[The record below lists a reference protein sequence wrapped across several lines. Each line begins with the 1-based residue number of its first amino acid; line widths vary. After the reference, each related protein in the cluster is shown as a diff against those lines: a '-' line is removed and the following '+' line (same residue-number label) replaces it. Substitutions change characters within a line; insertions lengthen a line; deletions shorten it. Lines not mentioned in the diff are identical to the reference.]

1 VGHTN
6 CPRGRLEISRRSVGG
21 RGMGRMITRIAY
33 AAALFLL
40 VLPLPVSHAKIRS
53 GGLADYRVTF
63 QWVHVPSGNRFIA
76 VRRFVRAG
84 TTNFLLVNP
93 QTFESSVARAST
105 LALDGPATFDD
116 VRETPFGHAL
126 LRYTAPPYHL
136 RNYGAVHAMHSVDGM
151 YLTVDLCPTA
161 KPLDRTLFEQ
171 MLEEGAPPST
181 PLPVAIAITG
191 QWMDRHP
198 QDLTWLEE
206 QVQDHH
212 LAITWVNHSYD
223 HPYTPNIPADYNFL
237 LSPGVDFQAQV
248 LRTEVALLERGL
260 VPSPFFRFP
269 GLVSNGEM
277 VEQLRTLSLIPI
289 GTDAWLAKGQRAR
302 EGSFILVHANGNEP
316 LGVNRFL
323 RLRHRRPDVSLLPLP
338 TAFSTP

>member
-1 VGHTN
+1 M
-6 CPRGRLEISRRSVGG
+6 GRLIA
-21 RGMGRMITRIAY
+21 RIAHL
-33 AAALFLL
+33 AVLLLL
-40 VLPLPVSHAKIRS
+40 VLPLPVSEAKIRS
-53 GGLADYRVTF
+53 GGITDYRVTL
-63 QWVHVPSGNRFIA
+63 QWVHGSSGGRFIA
-76 VRRFVRAG
+76 VRRFVRGG
-84 TTNFLLVNP
+84 TPYFLLVNP
-93 QTFESSVARAST
+93 QTFESSVSRESAVAV
-105 LALDGPATFDD
+105 DGAATIDNL
-116 VRETPFGHAL
+116 RETPFGHAL

-136 RNYGAVHAMHSVDGM
+136 RNYGAIHAMHSVDGM

-171 MLEEGAPPST
+171 MLEERAPAFA

-191 QWMDRHP
+191 QWMEHHP
-198 QDLTWLEE
+198 QDLSWLKE
-206 QVQDHH
+206 QVRDNH

-248 LRTEVALLERGL
+248 LRTELALLERGL

-269 GLVSNGEM
+269 GLVSTGEM

-289 GTDAWLAKGQRAR
+289 GSDAWLAKGQRAR
-302 EGSFILVHANGNEP
+302 DGSIILVHGNGNEP
-316 LGVNRFL
+316 LGVSRFL
-323 RLRHRRPDVSLLPLP
+323 RLRHRRPDVTLLPLP